1 MSKFRAWIVAFRLR
15 TLPLALSSIVMGSFV
30 AAFYHQF
37 KWEVALLAGL
47 TTLFLQI
54 LSNLANDYGDTQNGA
69 DHEGR
74 KGPQRMV
81 QSGAILPVEMK
92 RMIIVFAVLSFVA
105 GIGLIALSLGDVM
118 TWKALA
124 FLLLGIGAIAAAM
137 KYTMGK
143 NPYGYRGLG
152 DVYVFVFFGLVG
164 VVGTWFLHSGQW
176 NSWVLLPASAVGLLS
191 AGVLNLNNMRDFES
205 DRTAGK
211 NTLVV
216 KLGVPVAR
224 RYHLGLLVTSFTC
237 LFVFVLFH
245 PFSWFHLLFL
255 TAAVLI
261 IAHARRVVKVEE
273 LEDLDPELKRL
284 ALSTLLIVLLFGTG
298 LLIG

>member
-1 MSKFRAWIVAFRLR
+1 
-15 TLPLALSSIVMGSFV
+15 MGSFV
-30 AAFYHQF
+30 AAYYHQF
-37 KWEVALLAGL
+37 RWEVALLAGL

-74 KGPQRMV
+74 KGPRRMV
-81 QSGAILPVEMK
+81 QSGAISTLEMK
-92 RMIIVFAVLSFVA
+92 RMIIVFVLLSFVS
-105 GIGLIALSLGDVM
+105 GIWLIVISLGNVM
-118 TWKALA
+118 TWKALV

-152 DVYVFVFFGLVG
+152 DVYVFLFFGLAG

-176 NSWVLLPASAVGLLS
+176 NFWVLLPASAVGFLS

-205 DRTAGK
+205 DRIAGK

-216 KLGVPVAR
+216 KLGVPLAR
-224 RYHLGLLVTSFTC
+224 RYHLGLLASSFIC
-237 LFVFVLFH
+237 LLVFVLFQS
-245 PFSWFHLLFL
+245 FSWFHLLFL
-255 TAAVLI
+255 MAALLI
-261 IAHARRVVKVEE
+261 VVHARRVVMVEE
-273 LEDLDPELKRL
+273 LQDLDPELKRL

-298 LLIG
+298 LLIA

>member
-1 MSKFRAWIVAFRLR
+1 MSKFRAWIAAFRLR
-15 TLPLALSSIVMGSFV
+15 TLPLALSSIIMGSFV
-30 AAFYHQF
+30 AAYYHYF
-37 KWEVALLAGL
+37 RWEVALLAGL

-74 KGPQRMV
+74 KGPRRMV
-81 QSGAILPVEMK
+81 QSGVISALEMK
-92 RMIIVFAVLSFVA
+92 RMIIVFAMLSFIA
-105 GIGLIALSLGDVM
+105 GIWLIAISLGDIM
-118 TWKALA
+118 SWKALM

-152 DVYVFVFFGLVG
+152 DVYVFLFFGLAG

-176 NSWVLLPASAVGLLS
+176 NFWVLLPASAVGFLS

-216 KLGVPVAR
+216 KLGVPLAK
-224 RYHLGLLVTSFTC
+224 RYHLSILVLSFICLL
-237 LFVFVLFH
+237 VFVLFQS
-245 PFSWFHLLFL
+245 FSWVHLMFL
-255 TAAVLI
+255 IAVVLI
-261 IAHARRVVKVEE
+261 VAHARRVVMVKE
-273 LEDLDPELKRL
+273 LQDLDPELKRL
-284 ALSTLLIVLLFGTG
+284 ALSTLLIVMLFGTG